1 MKPSIQ
7 RLLEGNEL
15 FFKGKMRNDPEFFAR
30 TSQGQQPKFLWV
42 GCSDS
47 RVDPNEITQTDA
59 GELFVHRN
67 IANLVVKTDLNFLSV
82 LQYAVEV
89 LKVEDIIVCGHYG
102 CGGVNAAMKGDQL
115 GLIDDWLAYIRG
127 AYQYYEWEL
136 QPFSDPRE
144 RARRMVELNVLE
156 QVNNLGKTSVIREA
170 WQRGSA
176 PAISGWVYD
185 IESGQIN
192 ILHNEITNDDQ
203 LKLACKFERK
213 LANTPYSKA

>member
-1 MKPSIQ
+1 MKPSIH

-15 FFKGKMRNDPEFFAR
+15 YYRGKTRTDPDFFNR
-30 TSQGQQPKFLWV
+30 TSKGQQPKFLWV

-47 RVDPNEITQTDA
+47 RVDPNEITQTDV

-115 GLIDDWLAYIRG
+115 GLIDDWLANIRT
-127 AYQYYEWEL
+127 AYQYYDWEL
-136 QPFSDPRE
+136 EPYTDPKDRGK
-144 RARRMVELNVLE
+144 RMVELNVLE
-156 QVNNLGKTSVIREA
+156 QVNNIGKTSVIRDA
-170 WQRGSA
+170 WVKGKV

-185 IESGQIN
+185 IESGKIK
-192 ILHNEITNDDQ
+192 ILHPEITDTEE

-213 LANTPYSKA
+213 LADKPFFIA

>member
-1 MKPSIQ
+1 MKPSIG
-7 RLLEGNEL
+7 RLIEGNEL
-15 FFKGKMRNDPEFFAR
+15 YLKTKTRNDPEFFR
-30 TSQGQQPKFLWV
+30 RSSQGQQPKFLWV

-47 RVDPNEITQTDA
+47 RVDPNEITQTDV

-102 CGGVNAAMKGDQL
+102 CGGVNAAMKGERL
-115 GLIDDWLAYIRG
+115 GLIDDWLAYIRS

-136 QPFSDPRE
+136 APFTNPAE
-144 RARRMVELNVLE
+144 RARRLVELNVLE
-156 QVNNLGKTSVIREA
+156 QVNNLGNTDIIKKA
-170 WQRGSA
+170 WEKGRT

-185 IESGQIN
+185 LETGKIN
-192 ILHNEITNDDQ
+192 ILHEQIADAGQ
-203 LKLACKFERK
+203 LKLACKFERRQADK
-213 LANTPYSKA
+213 SYFNP